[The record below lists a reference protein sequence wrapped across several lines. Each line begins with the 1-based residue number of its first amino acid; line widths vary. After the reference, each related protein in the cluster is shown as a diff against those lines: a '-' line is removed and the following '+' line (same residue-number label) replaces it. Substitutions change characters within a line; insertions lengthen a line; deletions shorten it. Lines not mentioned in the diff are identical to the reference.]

1 MAKYTV
7 SKLYEFEMA
16 HKLDTCY
23 SECCRQAHG
32 HSYKLKV
39 AIQSNRLNKDGM
51 VMDFKQLDNIVNPLV
66 MFFDHSFQDIIT
78 FGKNPTAENMAKVI
92 FDSINKYMMGHGH
105 IFKEGFDA
113 HDYIQVEYVELWET
127 SKCAVRVEV

>member
-1 MAKYTV
+1 MAKYTI

-23 SECCRQAHG
+23 SECCKQTHG
-32 HSYKLKV
+32 HTYKLKV
-39 AIQSNRLNKDGM
+39 GIQSNRLNKDGM
-51 VMDFKQLDNIVNPLV
+51 VMDFKQLDNIVHPLV
-66 MFFDHSFQDIIT
+66 MFFDHSFQDIVS
-78 FGKNPTAENMAKVI
+78 FGKNPTAENMAKMI
-92 FDSINKYMMGHGH
+92 FDSIHKSMTDH
-105 IFKEGFDA
+105 IFKEGFDV